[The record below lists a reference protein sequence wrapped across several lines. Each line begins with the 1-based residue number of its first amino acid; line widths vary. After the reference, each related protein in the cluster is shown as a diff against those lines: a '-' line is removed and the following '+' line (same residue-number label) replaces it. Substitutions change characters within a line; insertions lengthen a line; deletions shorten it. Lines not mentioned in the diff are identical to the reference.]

1 MSAHPSK
8 ATETVGM
15 SPEKFFADFERGGL
29 QDSTQPGGRMM
40 LKLKDFPPDGAYAD
54 AMGRDAQVS
63 LSPVAGT
70 CQRGY
75 KGSNGRSV
83 RWSCESGCTLSALG

>member
-8 ATETVGM
+8 ATETVDM
-15 SPEKFFADFERGGL
+15 PPEKFFADFERGGAE
-29 QDSTQPGGRMM
+29 DSTQPGGRMM

-63 LSPVAGT
+63 FPHVAGT
-70 CQRGY
+70 CQ
-75 KGSNGRSV
+75 
-83 RWSCESGCTLSALG
+83 WSWT

>member
-8 ATETVGM
+8 ATETVDM
-15 SPEKFFADFERGGL
+15 PPEKFFADFERGGAE
-29 QDSTQPGGRMM
+29 DSTQPGGRMM

-63 LSPVAGT
+63 LPHVAGT
-70 CQRGY
+70 CQ
-75 KGSNGRSV
+75 
-83 RWSCESGCTLSALG
+83 WSWT